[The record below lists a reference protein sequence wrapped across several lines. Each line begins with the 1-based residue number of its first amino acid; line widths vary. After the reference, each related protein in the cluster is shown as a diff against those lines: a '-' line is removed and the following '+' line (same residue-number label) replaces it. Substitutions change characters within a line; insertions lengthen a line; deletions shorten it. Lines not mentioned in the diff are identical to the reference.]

1 MGDNKDSNG
10 VSIYELEDVIHKF
23 LIIML
28 EHSVQQ
34 KDGWKASDYDLLCF
48 SLEINFIH
56 PSRNIRLTCFSRFI
70 FDQ

>member
-1 MGDNKDSNG
+1 MGDNKDSDG
-10 VSIYELEDVIHKF
+10 VSIYELEDAIHKF

-34 KDGWKASDYDLLCF
+34 KDGWKASHYDLLCIY
-48 SLEINFIH
+48 LDTNFIQ
-56 PSRNIRLTCFSRFI
+56 PSRNIRVTCFSRFI